1 MPEQRPAREDW
12 AILRAAP
19 LGEAAVS
26 CLLADE
32 SCGQGAFSGLRFRFL
47 PPTRVPCGGGVRGF
61 GSGDMPLR
69 QQFLRAPSGIRV
81 LVKLSS
87 DTSNHKLTR
96 AAWGSQFLGM
106 KESAEVHSI
115 VQS

>member
-1 MPEQRPAREDW
+1 MKIGQFCVLPHSAKRLSLVCLQTNPVV
-12 AILRAAP
+12 RA
-19 LGEAAVS
+19 
-26 CLLADE
+26 
-32 SCGQGAFSGLRFRFL
+32 RFL
-47 PPTRVPCGGGVRGF
+47 DFVFAFRRQLAFRSVREVRGF

-81 LVKLSS
+81 LVELSS